1 MHVPIKMRSCVHE
14 RFALVQQ
21 KESRA
26 LEAFAFLVDKRTAFA
41 SSKKKVVIVSGCVI
55 DFIVLTVFEE
65 CERVML
71 RIFGVILV
79 FRRI

>member
-1 MHVPIKMRSCVHE
+1 MYDPEPVRTFARYCIITMHVPIKMRSCVHE

-21 KESRA
+21 KESRT

-55 DFIVLTVFEE
+55 DFISADCL
-65 CERVML
+65 
-71 RIFGVILV
+71 
-79 FRRI
+79 